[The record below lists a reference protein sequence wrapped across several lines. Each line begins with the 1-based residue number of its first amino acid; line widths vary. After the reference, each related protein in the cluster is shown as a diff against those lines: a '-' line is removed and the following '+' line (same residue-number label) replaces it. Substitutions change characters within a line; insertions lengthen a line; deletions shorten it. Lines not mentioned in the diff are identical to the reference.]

1 MRLPIFGR
9 LLVGYMAIMLMA
21 AAVASYAIVQL
32 GGLSA
37 TARTAL
43 NTDNRMIAYGDQ
55 MTDAFL
61 SEVRYAGRFIIT
73 HSSALHGEL
82 RQFKNDFLRYLN
94 EIKSLAPSAEIQG
107 RLSRVEELHLRY
119 HDLFDQEVRYIKAR
133 QPYSES
139 RYQQEREKILE
150 SGLRELER
158 LKAQLQKN
166 LHDKLETMDRAA
178 RSARTVA
185 AVTTLILL
193 ALGVALS
200 LGISNSITGPLSTL
214 RRSMASDAENDCG
227 PASELSQIPEIREL
241 FDAVTRARMKID
253 KTAKVNAAFIQSID
267 EYFGTPLI
275 SLKKR
280 LAYLKGELGEK
291 VTPEQRTSFEVLTE
305 ETERLIENCAQL
317 NRYRDQQ
324 VKELQIP
331 TALGPGTE
339 ESRPQANIDWMT
351 FWSDLQ
357 SRMNRSLRLFTND
370 AQSLLVWVWGAVCH
384 SIKVGWGKVKNHE
397 ERRSK

>member
-1 MRLPIFGR
+1 MRLPIFWR
-9 LLVGYMAIMLMA
+9 LLIGYMAIMLMA
-21 AAVASYAIVQL
+21 AAVASYSIVQL

-73 HSSALHGEL
+73 HSSALRGEL
-82 RQFKNDFLRYLN
+82 RQFKNDFLRYVS
-94 EIKSLAPSAEIQG
+94 EIKSLAPSAEIQA

-166 LHDKLETMDRAA
+166 LHDKLQTMDRAA
-178 RSARTVA
+178 RSARAVA

-200 LGISNSITGPLSTL
+200 LAISHSITAPLSAL
-214 RRSMASDAENDCG
+214 RLRLAADSENDSRSV
-227 PASELSQIPEIREL
+227 AELSRIPEIREL

-253 KTAKVNAAFIQSID
+253 ETAKVNAAFIHSID

-280 LAYLKGELGEK
+280 VGYLKGELGERA
-291 VTPEQRTSFEVLTE
+291 TPEQQTSFEVLAE

-317 NRYRDQQ
+317 HRYRDQQ
-324 VKELQIP
+324 VKELQIQ
-331 TALGPGTE
+331 TAVGSGTE
-339 ESRPQANIDWMT
+339 ECRPRGNIDWMT

-357 SRMNRSLRLFTND
+357 SRMKSFRRPFTEH
-370 AQSLLVWVWGAVCH
+370 AQRLLVSLWGAFCQ
-384 SIKVGWGKVKNHE
+384 SIKVGLGKVK
-397 ERRSK
+397 KT